1 MPESKSKNSSLPQ
14 RPFIGPPDF
23 LKYETRYLEWGR
35 EHPDFIY
42 PASPDSIRSGFERP
56 PADSTDFRPPGAERP
71 GGMPPMGPPGGP
83 NPRMLKT
90 MLNLQRMSQSWQDIE
105 PYYDTPEPAPFEP
118 KPALW
123 GELSKLVGKKWHDV
137 RIGFTELPRQMIF
150 RNKFTLFRYA
160 LVVIQEM
167 NKEKIDYAP
176 DFQAGQEAMRVY
188 SSLGLVVNDIARWLR
203 KQGVRCQ
210 SNHPMGGLV
219 ITPPLAGKA
228 GMGWQGSSG
237 ILITPEF
244 GPCVRLAPVFIE
256 HKYFEFTD
264 NRDHDWI
271 EEYCELCTICE
282 KECPTQAIRND
293 RVTNVP
299 DVPGIGAV
307 RTCIIRDRCF
317 EYFSKT
323 AGCAICIKVCPF
335 SQGDNTYERLKATV
349 EKKTV

>member
-1 MPESKSKNSSLPQ
+1 MPESNSEKSPGTQ
-14 RPFIGPPDF
+14 RPSMRPPDF

-42 PASPDSIRSGFERP
+42 PASPDSIQGGFARP
-56 PADSTDFRPPGAERP
+56 STDRPDSRTP
-71 GGMPPMGPPGGP
+71 GGVPPMGPPGGP

-90 MLNLQRMSQSWQDIE
+90 MLNLQKGMSQSWQDIE
-105 PYYDTPEPAPFEP
+105 PYYDKPEPAPFEP

-123 GELSKLVGKKWHDV
+123 DELHKLVGKKWHDV

-160 LVVIQEM
+160 LVVSQEM
-167 NKEKIDYAP
+167 NKDKIARAP
-176 DFQAGQEAMRVY
+176 GSQAGQEVMRVY

-219 ITPPLAGKA
+219 NNPSLAGKA
-228 GMGWQGSSG
+228 GMGWQGRSG

-244 GPCVRLAPVFIE
+244 GPRVRLAPVFIE
-256 HKYFEFTD
+256 HRYFEFTD

-335 SQGDNTYERLKATV
+335 SQGDNTYERLKAVV